1 MTEYSVQN
9 KFTLIQNKAIG
20 KPVEYVILCMGE
32 MPDTWG
38 DMYFC
43 VSTGWWTDLSMATRF
58 TEEEKIKFS
67 LPRHG
72 MWLNLTEATHAM
84 EIAKANHPTAGF
96 RQPRLTIVDES
107 E

>member
-1 MTEYSVQN
+1 MN
-9 KFTLIQNKAIG
+9 KFTLIQNKAID
-20 KPVEYVILCMGE
+20 KPVEHVILCIGE

-38 DMYFC
+38 DMYF
-43 VSTGWWTDLSMATRF
+43 SATTGWWTELALATRF

-67 LPRHG
+67 LPKNG
-72 MWLNLTEATHAM
+72 TWVCLTEM
-84 EIAKANHPTAGF
+84 IQSIEMSKANHPTTGF

>member
-1 MTEYSVQN
+1 VQS
-9 KFTLIQNKAIG
+9 KFRLVENKALG
-20 KPVEYVILCMGE
+20 KPVEYVILCMKE

-38 DMYFC
+38 DMYF
-43 VSTGWWTDLSMATRF
+43 SAPTGWWTELSIATRF

-67 LPRHG
+67 LPKHG
-72 MWLNLTEATHAM
+72 KWVNLTEMIHAM
-84 EIAKANHPTAGF
+84 EMAKANHPTAGF